1 MIRVF
6 RIEGVP
12 RIRKGDNLAE
22 IFSSLFEFQDGD
34 VLAVCSTVI
43 SKAEGR
49 VVRLED
55 IIPGEHAVKLAEKL
69 GKDERFVQAVL
80 DESKEILL
88 EDPFILTH
96 ARFGN
101 ICVNA
106 GIDNTNVEK
115 EYLLLPP
122 DDPDGSAERLKNEI
136 ERITGKNVGV
146 VITDTNGRCFRKG
159 VVGVAVGI
167 SGVKALEDWRGKKDL
182 YGQELEVTVEC
193 IADEIAAFANMLM
206 GEGDDGVPAVV
217 FRGLEVL
224 GNGSVKEIYRSEEED
239 IIRRIIKEWKRENS
253 S

>member
-6 RIEGVP
+6 RLEGVP

-55 IIPGEHAVKLAEKL
+55 IVPGERAVKLAEKL
-69 GKDERFVQAVL
+69 EKDERFVQAVI
-80 DESKEILL
+80 DESREILI
-88 EDPFILTH
+88 EHPFILTH
-96 ARFGN
+96 AWFGN

-106 GIDNTNVEK
+106 GIDNSNVE
-115 EYLLLPP
+115 EGYLLLPP
-122 DDPDGSAERLKNEI
+122 ENPDESAERLKNEI
-136 ERITGKNVGV
+136 ERITGRNVGV

-182 YGQELEVTVEC
+182 YGRELEVTVEC

-217 FRGLEVL
+217 FRGLDAL
-224 GNGSVKEIYRSEEED
+224 GNGSMKEIYRREEED
-239 IIRRIIKEWKRENS
+239 IIRRIIKEWKTENS
-253 S
+253 